1 MTQTQFPDGVSEPTA
16 TPGDSKD
23 ESGGTP
29 PVNQLG
35 PLMDEPSEEKVV
47 KGLRKLWD
55 QKEPDMAPRLAR
67 WKANARRRAGAIG
80 VHVIKSDPDRNE
92 WRVWAPPGSARVP
105 PTFNQAARLCR
116 RLKSN
121 LIVDKP
127 IPECTPGSASDNSD
141 PDAAEFATRVLLDV
155 GSGAKHNTIKLAT
168 RAIDKMMT
176 YDSGFVREYVDPKG
190 GGNRPKAIKASQA
203 ATNVSNAVWIDEP
216 NQVPQPGP
224 FITRY
229 VKKAVLPPVDGPEE
243 GLNDIPA
250 DAEPDS
256 AAPVE
261 PVVADG
267 GLGPSAG
274 VADPELTDDPTEAE
288 LEWLPALRGE
298 VFTGKHLRFIPD
310 TATDIDDAEG
320 VIMSCY
326 KSLGYIRELVPEKI
340 DALTPDELWAL
351 VGQRPGTTKDLLPN
365 HLRNDAA
372 KPNLS
377 EDKAAPPPDE
387 SQVLLTWLYMQ
398 QGPTY
403 PKGCYILGAGEKTL
417 LHRQTWMATINGV
430 EEPLEIPIAQFGGF
444 EEGED
449 DPYKLGL
456 MHFLGPGN
464 EIRGAALGGAIEHL
478 DRFNRRK
485 VFYSPDTLFQPKS
498 ATAAMGTY
506 IATAQG
512 SKPQTE
518 DVPEYPAVG
527 MDILDRASAEMS
539 DESGLQPI
547 AQGQTDPTVQSG
559 LHAQRIIEQ
568 VSVGLADIKQSTE
581 EGFIR
586 LWRIQLQLLRAFFT
600 VPQLLKFRGDDQE
613 YKLEEWTAADL
624 GDTRDVRILPGSF
637 TMLAPSAKMAVAEYM
652 MTLGLIDAP
661 QLKYLAGGNIG
672 GLLGIQDDP
681 ALLRVRR
688 QLNRYLKGPPK
699 LPPEALQPPA
709 AVPDIAPA
717 PGVPLPPTPE
727 EMAYQPIL
735 ADIFAPTPNDA
746 DPEIAKT
753 RWREM
758 SRTLCG
764 TKHGKFPKAWK
775 AGLEQ
780 EYELTRVAA
789 GMGTV
794 ADAQQQA
801 ATAAA
806 SAATAPAPGAQ
817 AAPGAPS
824 APAAPVMGPDGQ
836 PVATPLSGDV
846 VPLPTS
852 SGLVPGAQP
861 GVATPLAAGAP
872 AIPPMQINITP
883 PPYGRKKVGVVTRD
897 PTTGSST
904 IEITEAAG

>member
-1 MTQTQFPDGVSEPTA
+1 MTQTQFADGVSEETS
-16 TPGDSKD
+16 TPGDTKD
-23 ESGGTP
+23 ATAGAPTT
-29 PVNQLG
+29 NQLG
-35 PLMDEPSEEKVV
+35 PLMDETDEEKVA

-55 QKEPDMAPRLAR
+55 SKEPDMAPRLAR

-80 VHVIKSDPDRNE
+80 VHVIKSDPDKNE
-92 WRVWAPPGSARVP
+92 YRVWAPPGSARVP

-155 GSGAKHNTIKLAT
+155 GSAAKHNTIKLAT

-190 GGNRPKAIKASQA
+190 NGNRPKAINASMA
-203 ATNVSNAVWIDEP
+203 ATNVSNAVWIDEQ
-216 NQVPQPGP
+216 NQIPQPGP
-224 FITRY
+224 FVTRY
-229 VKKAVLPPVDGPEE
+229 VKAAPAPVQDTAVE
-243 GLNDIPA
+243 GLNDA
-250 DAEPDS
+250 PDI
-256 AAPVE
+256 APVE
-261 PVVADG
+261 
-267 GLGPSAG
+267 GLAGP
-274 VADPELTDDPTEAE
+274 DPELTDDPAEAE

-310 TATDIDDAEG
+310 TATDIDDADG

-326 KSLGYIRELVPEKI
+326 KSLDYVRELVPEKI
-340 DALTPDELWAL
+340 GAMTPDELWAL
-351 VGQRPGTTKDLLPN
+351 VGQRPGTTKDLLPV
-365 HLRNDAA
+365 HLKNDAA
-372 KPNLS
+372 KANLS
-377 EDKAAPPPDE
+377 DDKAEPPPGE
-387 SQVLLTWLYMQ
+387 SQVLLTWLYML

-403 PKGCYILGAGEKTL
+403 AKGCYILCAGEKHL
-417 LHRQTWMATINGV
+417 LHRQTWMATVNGV

-478 DRFNRRK
+478 DKFNRRK

-498 ATAAMGTY
+498 ATAPMGTY
-506 IATAQG
+506 IPTAQG
-512 SKPQTE
+512 SKPTTE
-518 DVPEYPAVG
+518 DVPEYPTVG

-586 LWRIQLQLLRAFFT
+586 LWRIQLQLLRAYFT
-600 VPQLLKFRGDDQE
+600 VPQLVKFRGDDQE
-613 YKLEEWTAADL
+613 YKLQEWTGADL

-652 MTLGLIDAP
+652 MTLGIIDAP

-699 LPPEALQPPA
+699 LPPEATQPA
-709 AVPDIAPA
+709 APAPDIAPA

-727 EMAYQPIL
+727 ELAYQPIL
-735 ADIFAPTPNDA
+735 ADIFAPMPNDQ

-753 RWREM
+753 RWREI
-758 SRTLCG
+758 SRTICS
-764 TKHGKFPKAWK
+764 TKHEKFPKAWR

-780 EYELTRVAA
+780 LYEVTRIAA

-794 ADAQQQA
+794 ADAQKAQA
-801 ATAAA
+801 DAALAA
-806 SAATAPAPGAQ
+806 SQPTAGSPPAGAQ
-817 AAPGAPS
+817 AAPGAQTP
-824 APAAPVMGPDGQ
+824 PAAAPMGPDGQ
-836 PVATPLSGDV
+836 PLATPFSGEV

-861 GVATPLAAGAP
+861 GIATPLAAGAP
-872 AIPPMQINITP
+872 SMPPMQINIQP
-883 PPYGRKKVGVVTRD
+883 PPFGRKKIGVINRD

>member
-1 MTQTQFPDGVSEPTA
+1 MAQTNAPDGISEETA
-16 TPGDSKD
+16 TEQESKATSD
-23 ESGGTP
+23 GAPAAAGGM
-29 PVNQLG
+29 G
-35 PLMDEPSEEKVV
+35 PLLDEQNEEEVV
-47 KGLRKLWD
+47 KQLRKLWD
-55 QKEPDMAPRLAR
+55 SKDSDMAPRLAR
-67 WKANARRRAGAIG
+67 WKANAKRRSGMIG
-80 VHVIKSDPDRNE
+80 VHVIKADPDRNE
-92 WRVWAPPGSARVP
+92 YKVWVPPGSSRVP

-127 IPECTPGSASDNSD
+127 IPECTPGSASDTTD

-176 YDSGFVREYVDPKG
+176 YDSGFVREFVDPRG
-190 GGNRPKAIKASQA
+190 GGNRPKAIKASSV
-203 ATNVSNAVWIDEP
+203 ATNVSNAVWIDEE
-216 NQVPQPGP
+216 NQIPQPGP
-224 FITRY
+224 YVTRY
-229 VKKAVLPPVDGPEE
+229 VKKAAVPGTQAGE
-243 GLNDIPA
+243 GGT
-250 DAEPDS
+250 EPQGEAGDV
-256 AAPVE
+256 ATDVE
-261 PVVADG
+261 STAG
-267 GLGPSAG
+267 ATIGPS
-274 VADPELTDDPTEAE
+274 VTPDPELTDDPAEAE

-310 TATDIDDAEG
+310 TASDIDDADG

-326 KSLGYIRELVPEKI
+326 KSLDYVKELVPDVI
-340 DALTPDELWAL
+340 AALSVEELWAL
-351 VGQRPGTTKDLLPN
+351 VGSRPGTTKDLLPA
-365 HLRNDAA
+365 HMKNDGA
-372 KPNLS
+372 KKTTS
-377 EDKAAPPPDE
+377 ADKQEPPPGE
-387 SQVLLTWLYMQ
+387 SQVLLTWLYMV

-403 PKGCYILGAGEKTL
+403 PKGCYILGAGEKHL
-417 LHRQTWMATINGV
+417 LHRQTWMATVNGV

-464 EIRGAALGGAIEHL
+464 EIRGAALGGAIEHI

-512 SKPQTE
+512 SKPTTE
-518 DVPEYPAVG
+518 EVPEYPTIG
-527 MDILDRASAEMS
+527 MDIFDRATAEMS
-539 DESGLQPI
+539 DESGLQPV
-547 AQGQTDPTVQSG
+547 AQGQADPSVQSG

-586 LWRIQLQLLRAFFT
+586 LWRIQLQLLRAYFT
-600 VPQLLKFRGDDQE
+600 VPQLLKYRGDDQE
-613 YKLEEWTAADL
+613 YKLQEWTAADL
-624 GDTRDVRILPGSF
+624 GDTRDVRILPGSY

-652 MTLGLIDAP
+652 MNLGLIDAP

-672 GLLGIQDDP
+672 GLLGVQDDP
-681 ALLRVRR
+681 ALLRIRR
-688 QLNRYLKGPPK
+688 QLTRYLAGPPK

-717 PGVPLPPTPE
+717 PGTPPPPTPE
-727 EMAYQPIL
+727 ELAYAPIL
-735 ADIFAPTPNDA
+735 ADIFEPMPNDQ

-753 RWREM
+753 RWREI
-758 SRTLCG
+758 SRTMCS
-764 TKHGKFPKAWK
+764 TKHSKFPKAWR

-780 EYELTRVAA
+780 LYEATRIAA

-794 ADAQQQA
+794 ADAQQQQ

-806 SAATAPAPGAQ
+806 QPPAETPPAGAQ
-817 AAPGAPS
+817 APAQAGSP
-824 APAAPVMGPDGQ
+824 PAAAVMGPDGQ
-836 PVATPLSGDV
+836 PAPTPLSGDV

-852 SGLVPGAQP
+852 SGLAPGAQP
-861 GVATPLAAGAP
+861 GIATPLAAGSP
-872 AIPPMQINITP
+872 SIPPMQINIQP
-883 PPYGRKKVGVVTRD
+883 PPFGRKKIGVISRD
-897 PTTGSST
+897 PETGSST

>member
-1 MTQTQFPDGVSEPTA
+1 VTQTQFADGVSEETSTPTDTKDSGSTT
-16 TPGDSKD
+16 TPAA
-23 ESGGTP
+23 
-29 PVNQLG
+29 NQLG
-35 PLMDEPSEEKVV
+35 PLMDELDEEKVA

-55 QKEPDMAPRLAR
+55 SKDPDMAPRLAR
-67 WKANARRRAGAIG
+67 WKANGRRRAGAIG
-80 VHVIKSDPDRNE
+80 VHVIKSDPDKNE
-92 WRVWAPPGSARVP
+92 YRVWAPPGSARVP

-155 GSGAKHNTIKLAT
+155 GSAAKHNTIKLAT

-176 YDSGFVREYVDPKG
+176 YDSGFVREFVDPKG
-190 GGNRPKAIKASQA
+190 GGNRPKAIKASMA
-203 ATNVSNAVWIDEP
+203 ATNVSNAAWIDEE

-224 FITRY
+224 FVTRY
-229 VKKAVLPPVDGPEE
+229 VKA
-243 GLNDIPA
+243 
-250 DAEPDS
+250 

-261 PVVADG
+261 G
-267 GLGPSAG
+267 GTPNLPDEPAQA
-274 VADPELTDDPTEAE
+274 VDPELTDDPALAE

-326 KSLGYIRELVPEKI
+326 KSLDYVRELVPEKI
-340 DALTPDELWAL
+340 DALSVDQLWEL
-351 VGQRPGTTKDLLPN
+351 VGQRPGTTKDLLPS
-365 HLRNDAA
+365 HMRNDAA
-372 KPNLS
+372 KANVT
-377 EDKAAPPPDE
+377 EDKAAPPPGE
-387 SQVLLTWLYMQ
+387 SQVLLTWLYMV

-403 PKGCYILGAGEKTL
+403 PKGCYIMSAGEKHL
-417 LHRQTWMATINGV
+417 LHRQTWMAEINGV

-498 ATAAMGTY
+498 ATAPMGTNMPV
-506 IATAQG
+506 AQG
-512 SKPQTE
+512 SKPATE

-527 MDILDRASAEMS
+527 MDILDRASMEMS
-539 DESGLQPI
+539 DESGLQPV

-586 LWRIQLQLLRAFFT
+586 LWRIQLQLLRAYFT
-600 VPQLLKFRGDDQE
+600 VPQLVKFRGDDQE
-613 YKLEEWTAADL
+613 YKLQEWTAADL

-652 MTLGLIDAP
+652 LSIGLIDAP

-672 GLLGIQDDP
+672 GLLGVQDDP
-681 ALLRVRR
+681 ALLRIRR

-699 LPPEALQPPA
+699 LPPEATQAPA
-709 AVPDIAPA
+709 PVPDIAPA
-717 PGVPLPPTPE
+717 EGVPLPPTPE
-727 EMAYQPIL
+727 QLAYQPVL
-735 ADIFAPTPNDA
+735 ADIFTPMPNDA
-746 DPEIAKT
+746 DTEIAKT
-753 RWREM
+753 RYREI
-758 SRTLCG
+758 SRTMCG
-764 TKHGKFPKAWK
+764 TKHHKFPPAWR
-775 AGLEQ
+775 AGLDA
-780 EYELTRVAA
+780 EYAKAKFEA

-794 ADAQQQA
+794 ADGIAAQQQA
-801 ATAAA
+801 EATALQAE
-806 SAATAPAPGAQ
+806 ATKTAGAGAP
-817 AAPGAPS
+817 AAPGAGT
-824 APAAPVMGPDGQ
+824 PAGAPVMGPDGQ
-836 PVATPLSGDV
+836 PLPTALSGDV
-846 VPLPTS
+846 LPLAAG
-852 SGLVPGAQP
+852 SGLQSGA
-861 GVATPLAAGAP
+861 ATSPLAAGAP
-872 AIPPMQINITP
+872 GLPPMQINIQP
-883 PPYGRKKVGVVTRD
+883 PPFGRKKIGIISRD
-897 PTTGSST
+897 PETGSST